1 MIEHETAQIREWKGE
16 FGREYTD
23 RNVLDPEGLDQL
35 YLGNYGISRTEL
47 NGTFLEAIPADAQVL
62 EVGCNVGN
70 QLLLL
75 QRSGYK
81 NLHGIEIQKYAV
93 DRAHERLPGVDV
105 REGSAL
111 QIPYP
116 DKHFDL
122 VFTSGVLIHISPSN
136 LSEVLREIHRTA
148 KTWIWGLEYY
158 ADAPTEVMY
167 RGQQG
172 LLWKSA
178 FAQVY
183 LDRFSDLELVR
194 ERRLPYLNNSN
205 VDTMFL
211 LRRKA

>member
-1 MIEHETAQIREWKGE
+1 MIEQETAQIREWKGN

-23 RNVLDPEGLDQL
+23 RNVLDPEGLDHL

-47 NGTFLEAIPADAQVL
+47 NGTFLEEIPSDAQIL

-81 NLHGIEIQKYAV
+81 NLHGIEIQRYAV
-93 DRAHERLPGVDV
+93 DRAHERLQGVDV

-136 LSEVLREIHRTA
+136 LSEVLGEIHRTA

-158 ADAPTEVMY
+158 AEAPTEVMY
-167 RGQQG
+167 RGHQG

-183 LDRFSDLELVR
+183 LDQFSDLELVR
-194 ERRLPYLNNSN
+194 EKRLPYLNNSN

-211 LRRKA
+211 LRRRA